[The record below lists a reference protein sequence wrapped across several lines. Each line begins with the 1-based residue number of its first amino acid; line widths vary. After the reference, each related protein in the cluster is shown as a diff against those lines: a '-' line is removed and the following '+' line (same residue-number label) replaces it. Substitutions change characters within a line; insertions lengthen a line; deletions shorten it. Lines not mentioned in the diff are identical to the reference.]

1 VLCCDVEGRITGGV
15 TEAPDGCFEDALVEV
30 LVIGMSFV
38 LLLGGLDYP
47 KGLVL
52 ETQLVGQTI
61 VIALRATGLGVD
73 CRALLVSLRSTAA
86 ANSSISTTSSS
97 TALEISIRKGVRDVV
112 LARNSL
118 LRG

>member
-1 VLCCDVEGRITGGV
+1 
-15 TEAPDGCFEDALVEV
+15 
-30 LVIGMSFV
+30 MSFV

>member
-1 VLCCDVEGRITGGV
+1 
-15 TEAPDGCFEDALVEV
+15 
-30 LVIGMSFV
+30 MSFV
-38 LLLGGLDYP
+38 LLLGGLDCP